1 MNLDFDPVEFIRAQ
15 TSQASAAFIPEI
27 RLHLAAEITPLW
39 QLTEEKL
46 NESRLPPPFWAFAW
60 PGGQGVARYI
70 LDHPEVARGKR
81 VIDFATGGGIVAIAA
96 MKAGAVS
103 ALAVDIDPLAL
114 AATRLNAALNGVAV
128 EIAEAS
134 DVDMSKA
141 PKRVDLILAGDFCY
155 EQAMSARILR
165 WLWICVAGG
174 VRVIMADPGRAYV
187 PPSGL
192 TELAC
197 YTVPTLRDL
206 EDHDRRTVR
215 VWEVGLPEEGA

>member
-1 MNLDFDPVEFIRAQ
+1 MNLDFDPAEFIRAQ
-15 TSQASAAFIPEI
+15 TSQASAPFVPEI
-27 RLHLAAEITPLW
+27 KLHLATEITPLW

-46 NESRLPPPFWAFAW
+46 KESHLPPPFWAFAW

-70 LDHPEVARGKR
+70 LDHPETARGKR
-81 VIDFATGGGIVAIAA
+81 VMDFAAGGGIAAIAA
-96 MKAGAVS
+96 MKAGAASV
-103 ALAVDIDPLAL
+103 LAVDIDPLAL

-128 EIAEAS
+128 ESVAAA
-134 DVDMSKA
+134 DMAKA

-155 EQAMSARILR
+155 EQTMSARILR